1 MTKEEIE
8 NRKIELTK
16 QEQFIELLGNTIA
29 ILMLFAFFL
38 KVLFL

>member
-8 NRKIELTK
+8 NRKIELTRV
-16 QEQFIELLGNTIA
+16 EQLIEIIGNVIA

-38 KVLFL
+38 KVLFF